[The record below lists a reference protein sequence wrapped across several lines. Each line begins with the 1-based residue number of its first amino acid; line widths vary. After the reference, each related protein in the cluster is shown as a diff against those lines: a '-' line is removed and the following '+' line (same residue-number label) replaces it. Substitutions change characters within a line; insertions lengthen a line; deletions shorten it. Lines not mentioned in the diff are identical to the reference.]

1 MREILKM
8 NHLTIE
14 FGEQTLLEKVNLS
27 VQEGEVI
34 GVIGK
39 NGAGKSTL
47 LHAINGTQMVSRGE
61 IKWQRPVKP
70 LYIVQEEQAY
80 DVHLAANEE
89 LLSKWRVPKGNYNTL
104 SGGEKLKLRLAR
116 GFTQASELLLL
127 DEPTNHLD
135 TESIALLLD
144 QIREYEGTIIVAS
157 HDRAFLDQVATKIWA
172 IDNRQITE
180 YKGNYSYYKTVRAEK
195 RKAQQH
201 AYEQQQKQIERI
213 EDQIKELT
221 SWSNKAHAQST
232 KKEGFK
238 EYHRVKAKRMDA
250 QVKSKRKRLEQ
261 ELATAKVE
269 QVEKDY
275 TVQFAIETTQK
286 RGKRFLE
293 ANNLAKQIGN
303 KKLFE
308 KSHFT
313 IQQGEKIALIGPNG
327 CGKTT
332 FLKMIVGEIDYEGKL
347 WLSPTATMGYLS
359 QDVFDLPLEQTPAQ
373 LFYRESFEAR
383 SKVQHLMKQL
393 GFTPV
398 HWHQSI
404 QSMSMG
410 ERVKC
415 KLMHFILQ
423 EKDALLLDEPTNHL
437 DIESREQLEA
447 TLAEYT
453 GTLIVVSHDEY
464 FLQQV
469 TKEQLVFKN
478 GGLQRDFE
486 LKEEPAQGEYLLLA
500 LETERQAVLGKLSM
514 VNASSSE
521 YAALDQQFNE
531 LTKKI
536 LAMKNK

>member
-1 MREILKM
+1 MRELLKM
-8 NHLTIE
+8 NQLTIE
-14 FGEQTLLEKVNLS
+14 FGEQTLFENVNLS
-27 VQEGEVI
+27 VIEGEVI

-47 LHAINGTQMVSRGE
+47 LHAINGTQKLSSGE
-61 IKWQRPVKP
+61 IKWQRPVKA

-80 DVHLAANEE
+80 DAHLAVNDE
-89 LLSKWRVPKGNYNTL
+89 LLAKWRVPQGNYNTL

-116 GFTQASELLLL
+116 GFTQASEVLLL

-135 TESIALLLD
+135 TESIALLLE
-144 QIREYEGTIIVAS
+144 QIRAYDGTIIVAS

-172 IDNRQITE
+172 IENGQITE
-180 YKGNYSYYKTVRAEK
+180 YKGNYSHYKTVRAEK

-201 AYEQQQKQIERI
+201 AYEQQQKKIERI
-213 EDQIKELT
+213 EGQIKELT

-232 KKEGFK
+232 KKEGVK
-238 EYHRVKAKRMDA
+238 EYYRVKAKRMDA

-261 ELATAKVE
+261 ELATTKVE

-275 TVQFAIETTQK
+275 TVQFDIAPTQK

-293 ANNLAKQIGN
+293 ATNLTKQIGN
-303 KKLFE
+303 KRLFE

-313 IQQGEKIALIGPNG
+313 IQHGEKIALIGPNG

-332 FLKMIVGEIDYEGKL
+332 FLKMIVGEMDYEGKL
-347 WLSPTATMGYLS
+347 WLSPTATIGYLS

-393 GFTPV
+393 GFTSF
-398 HWHQSI
+398 HWQKAI
-404 QSMSMG
+404 QTMSMG

-423 EKDALLLDEPTNHL
+423 ERDVLLLDEPTNHL

-447 TLAEYT
+447 TLAEYK

-478 GGLQRDFE
+478 GKLQKHFE
-486 LKEEPAQGEYLLLA
+486 LKEEPAQDKYLLLA
-500 LETERQAVLGKLSM
+500 LETERQAVLGKLST
-514 VNASSSE
+514 VNASSLE
-521 YAALDQQFNE
+521 YATLDQQFNE

-536 LAMKNK
+536 NTMKNK